1 MAEHK
6 PPSGSLMDG
15 NIIKQYESKE
25 QVHKTVCSETSMFH
39 DLTYNLQFIGK
50 IKTNSNFS
58 AYLNLFTV

>member
-1 MAEHK
+1 
-6 PPSGSLMDG
+6 MDG
-15 NIIKQYESKE
+15 HIIKQYESKE